1 VRKLLVSES
10 VTLDGVFEGPV
21 HLPFE
26 KFEQAGW
33 TEAYSSEEHMKY
45 LSEAMAGG
53 GALMLGRATYQYF
66 ETSWSPQTGPVAD
79 YMNNVTKYV
88 VSTTLKKADWHN
100 STLIQG
106 NIVEEIRQL
115 KQQPGKD
122 IAILGSGTL
131 LRSLMDCDLIDEYSL
146 LVYPIVLGMGQR
158 LFEKQTKTPLKL
170 KEAKAFGSGVV
181 LLSYELDKK

>member
-1 VRKLLVSES
+1 MRKLLVSES

-26 KFEQAGW
+26 KFGQAGW
-33 TEAYSSEEHMKY
+33 TEPYFSEEQMQY
-45 LSEAMAGG
+45 LSEGMAGG
-53 GALMLGRATYQYF
+53 GALLLGRATYHYF

-100 STLIQG
+100 SSLIQG

-131 LRSLMDCDLIDEYSL
+131 VRSLMDGDLIDEYSL
-146 LVYPIVLGMGQR
+146 LVYPVILGTGQR
-158 LFEKQTKTPLKL
+158 LFEMQTKTLLKL

-181 LLSYELDKK
+181 LLSYEPGRK